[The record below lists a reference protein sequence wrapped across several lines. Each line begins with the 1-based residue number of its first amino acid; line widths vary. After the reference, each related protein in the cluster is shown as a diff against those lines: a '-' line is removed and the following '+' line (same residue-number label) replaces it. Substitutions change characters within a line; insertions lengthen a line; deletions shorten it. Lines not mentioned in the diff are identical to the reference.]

1 MKAEQRA
8 PWSLRRRLTL
18 TLIVGA
24 AVLAILFFLVVRT
37 YAQQV
42 AQQSQD
48 RILEASLTSLLDAAV
63 VRSGQVELDVP
74 YAAFAMLDTTA
85 DDRVFYAIHQG
96 DALLTGYDGLAEGP
110 FVADPRA
117 QFATRTFAGAEVRRA
132 TLTQSLP
139 ASPRPVLLTVS
150 VAQTRDSLAGTLFR
164 ISVNAA
170 AFGGAFFML
179 AAGMAL
185 WTSAS
190 TLRPL
195 GDLAEAVARRG
206 PSDLRPVKRAVPA
219 ELSPLVISLNSLMT
233 RLNHSLTQSE
243 TFIAEAAHRVR
254 TPLATVRSHAEATLL
269 RVDKDENRQALRSMM
284 RAIDESSRAAGQLL
298 DHAMV
303 TFRGDQLVKRDIDL
317 VAICSEIVDR
327 LTPVA
332 EMMDLDLSLVSTGPV
347 HVKGDA
353 ILIQNAVRNLVD
365 NALKYSPPEKTVEV
379 SVTGDPRAMITVT
392 DQGGGY
398 PEAQIGVLSERFQ
411 RGENVKDTVGSG
423 LGLTIA
429 SDVAA
434 AHDGRL
440 ELKNLESGGACAVLH
455 L

>member
-1 MKAEQRA
+1 MKGEARA
-8 PWSLRRRLTL
+8 PWSLRRRLTW

-24 AVLAILFFLVVRT
+24 AVLAVLFFVVVRT

-63 VRSGQVELDVP
+63 VRDGQVELDMP
-74 YAAFAMLDTTA
+74 YAAFAMLDTAA

-96 DALLTGYDGLAEGP
+96 EVLLTGYDGLTEGP
-110 FVADPRA
+110 INPTQSAE
-117 QFATRTFAGAEVRRA
+117 FATTQFNGADVRRA
-132 TLTQSLP
+132 TLTTSLP

-150 VAQTRDSLAGTLFR
+150 VAQTRDSLAGTLLT
-164 ISVNAA
+164 ISINAA
-170 AFGGAFFML
+170 VFGAVFFLL

-206 PSDLRPVKRAVPA
+206 PSDLRPVTRSVPS
-219 ELSPLVISLNSLMT
+219 ELSPLVASLNSLMT

-269 RVDKDENRQALRSMM
+269 RVDKDENRQALRAMI

-317 VAICSEIVDR
+317 VTICSEIVDR

-332 EMMDLDLSLVSTGPV
+332 DMMDLDLILVSDGPV
-347 HVKGDA
+347 RIKGDT

-365 NALKYSPPEKTVEV
+365 NALKYSPPEKAVHIAV
-379 SVTGDPRAMITVT
+379 SAKPGATITVT
-392 DQGGGY
+392 DQGAGF
-398 PEAQIGVLSERFQ
+398 PQSQIALLSQRFQ
-411 RGENVKDTVGSG
+411 RGENAKDTVGSG

-429 SDVAA
+429 NDVAE
-434 AHDGRL
+434 AHGGRL
-440 ELKNLESGGACAVLH
+440 ELSNLDTGGACAVLH

>member
-1 MKAEQRA
+1 MSAEPRA
-8 PWSLRRRLTL
+8 SWSLRRRLTV

-24 AVLAILFFLVVRT
+24 AVLAILFYLVVRT

-42 AQQSQD
+42 AQQGQD
-48 RILEASLTSLLDAAV
+48 RILEASLTSLLDAAA
-63 VRSGQVELDVP
+63 VRDGQVELDLP
-74 YAAFAMLDTTA
+74 YAAFAMLDTPA

-96 DALLTGYDGLAEGP
+96 KALLTGYDGLIDPP
-110 FVADPRA
+110 FTPG
-117 QFATRTFAGAEVRRA
+117 AGAIFTTHIFNGIEVRRA
-132 TLTQSLP
+132 TRTESLP
-139 ASPRPVLLTVS
+139 ASPRPVLLTAS
-150 VAQTRDSLAGTLFR
+150 VAQTRDSLAGTLLT

-170 AFGGAFFML
+170 LFGSAFFLL

-185 WTSAS
+185 WASAS

-206 PSDLRPVKRAVPA
+206 PSDLRPVNRPVPS
-219 ELSPLVISLNSLMT
+219 ELSPLLASLNSLMT

-269 RVDKDENRQALRSMM
+269 RVDKDENRQALRSMI

-317 VAICSEIVDR
+317 VTICSEIVDR

-332 EMMDLDLSLVSTGPV
+332 EMMDLELTLSSDGPV
-347 HVKGDA
+347 RIKGDS

-365 NALKYSPPEKTVEV
+365 NALKYSPAE
-379 SVTGDPRAMITVT
+379 RAVHIAVAASPGATITVT
-392 DQGGGY
+392 DQGGGF
-398 PEAQIGVLSERFQ
+398 PETQITLLSRRFQ
-411 RGENVKDTVGSG
+411 RGENAKDTVGSG

-429 SDVAA
+429 QDVAE
-434 AHDGRL
+434 AHGGRL
-440 ELKNLESGGACAVLH
+440 ELKNLETGGACAILH

>member
-1 MKAEQRA
+1 MKTEPRA

-96 DALLTGYDGLAEGP
+96 DVLLTGYDGLAEGP
-110 FVADPRA
+110 FVASPRA
-117 QFATRTFAGAEVRRA
+117 QFSTRTFAGAEVRRA

-150 VAQTRDSLAGTLFR
+150 VAQTRDNLAGTLFR

-219 ELSPLVISLNSLMT
+219 ELSPLIASLNSLMT
-233 RLNHSLTQSE
+233 RLSHSLTQSE

-347 HVKGDA
+347 HAKGDA

-365 NALKYSPPEKTVEV
+365 NALKYSPPEKTVEI

-398 PEAQIGVLSERFQ
+398 PKAQIGVLSKRFQ
-411 RGENVKDTVGSG
+411 RGDNVKDTVGSG

>member
-1 MKAEQRA
+1 MTGR

-18 TLIVGA
+18 TLIGGA
-24 AVLAILFFLVVRT
+24 AVLAILFYLVVRT
-37 YAQQV
+37 YAQQI

-48 RILEASLTSLLDAAV
+48 RILEASVTSLLDAAV
-63 VRSGQVELDVP
+63 VRDGQIELDVP
-74 YAAFAMLDTTA
+74 YAAFSMLDTAA
-85 DDRVFYAIHQG
+85 DDRVFYAIQQG
-96 DALLTGYDGLAEGP
+96 NKVLSGYDGLALDD
-110 FVADPRA
+110 ADPSA
-117 QFATRTFAGAEVRRA
+117 GPSFATRAFQGTQVRVAR
-132 TLTQSLP
+132 LTRNLP

-150 VAQTRDSLAGTLFR
+150 VAQTRDSLAGTLWT

-170 AFGGAFFML
+170 VFGAAFFLL

-195 GDLAEAVARRG
+195 GQIAASVARRG
-206 PSDLRPVKRAVPA
+206 PGDLRPVIRPVPL
-219 ELSPLVISLNSLMT
+219 ELSPLVASFNSLMT
-233 RLNHSLTQSE
+233 RLSHSLTQSE

-254 TPLATVRSHAEATLL
+254 TPLATVRSHAEATLM
-269 RVDKDENRQALRSMM
+269 RVDKDENRQALRSMI

-303 TFRGDQLVKRDIDL
+303 TFRSDQLETQDVDL
-317 VAICSEIVDR
+317 VTICSEIVDR

-332 EMMDLDLSLVSTGPV
+332 EMMDLELGLQSDGPV
-347 HVKGDA
+347 PVRADP

-365 NALKYSPPEKTVEV
+365 NALKYSAAEGAIQITVTARP
-379 SVTGDPRAMITVT
+379 SPTITVT
-392 DQGGGY
+392 DQG
-398 PEAQIGVLSERFQ
+398 IGFPQTEMASLSQRFQ
-411 RGENVKDTVGSG
+411 RGDNAKGTVGSG

-429 SDVAA
+429 KDVAE
-434 AHDGRL
+434 AHGGRL
-440 ELKNLESGGACAVLH
+440 ELRNMEAGGACAILH

>member
-1 MKAEQRA
+1 MKVELRPQ
-8 PWSLRRRLTL
+8 WSLRRRLTW
-18 TLIVGA
+18 TLIGGA
-24 AVLAILFFLVVRT
+24 AVLAVLFFAVVRT

-63 VRSGQVELDVP
+63 VRKGQVEVDVP
-74 YAAFAMLDTTA
+74 YAAFAMLDTSA

-96 DALLTGYDGLAEGP
+96 DTLLTGYDGLVTGP
-110 FVADPRA
+110 FQPTRTPD
-117 QFATRTFAGAEVRRA
+117 FATQPFNRAEVRRA
-132 TLTQSLP
+132 TLTQRLP
-139 ASPRPVLLTVS
+139 ASPRPVLLTVT
-150 VAQTRDSLAGTLFR
+150 VAQTRDSLAGTLLT
-164 ISVNAA
+164 ISINAA
-170 AFGGAFFML
+170 VFGTAFFLL

-195 GDLAEAVARRG
+195 GDLAAAVARRG
-206 PSDLRPVKRAVPA
+206 PSDLRPVTRSVPS
-219 ELSPLVISLNSLMT
+219 ELSPLVASLNSLMT

-269 RVDKDENRQALRSMM
+269 RVDRDENRQALRAMI

-332 EMMDLDLSLVSTGPV
+332 EMMDLDLTLASDGPV
-347 HVKGDA
+347 RIKGDT

-365 NALKYSPPEKTVEV
+365 NALKYSPPESAVLITV
-379 SVTGDPRAMITVT
+379 SAGPDAMIRVT
-392 DQGGGY
+392 DQGGGF
-398 PEAQIGVLSERFQ
+398 PDDQISLLSQRFQ
-411 RGENVKDTVGSG
+411 RGDNAKDTVGSG

-429 SDVAA
+429 KDVAE
-434 AHDGRL
+434 AHGGRL
-440 ELKNLESGGACAVLH
+440 TLSNLETGGACAVLH
-455 L
+455 F

>member
-1 MKAEQRA
+1 M
-8 PWSLRRRLTL
+8 

-24 AVLAILFFLVVRT
+24 AVLALLFFLVVRT
-37 YAQQV
+37 YAQQI

-63 VRSGQVELDVP
+63 VRDGQIELDVP
-74 YAAFAMLDTTA
+74 YAAFAMLDTGA

-96 DALLTGYDGLAEGP
+96 GELLTGYDNLTAPPFALTPGAEFSTRP
-110 FVADPRA
+110 FN
-117 QFATRTFAGAEVRRA
+117 GAEVRRA
-132 TLTQSLP
+132 TLTHSLP
-139 ASPRPVLLTVS
+139 ASPRPVLLTVT
-150 VAQTRDSLAGTLFR
+150 VAQTRDSLAGTLLA
-164 ISVNAA
+164 ISTNAA
-170 AFGGAFFML
+170 VFGTAFFLL

-195 GDLAEAVARRG
+195 GDLARTVARRG
-206 PSDLRPVKRAVPA
+206 PSDLRPVNRPVPS
-219 ELSPLVISLNSLMT
+219 ELSPLVTSLNSLMT
-233 RLNHSLTQSE
+233 RLSHSLTQSE

-269 RVDKDENRQALRSMM
+269 RVDKDENRQALRSMI

-317 VAICSEIVDR
+317 VTICSEIVDR

-332 EMMDLDLSLVSTGPV
+332 EMMDLDLTLSSQGPV
-347 HVKGDA
+347 RIKGDT

-365 NALKYSPPEKTVEV
+365 NALKYSPPEKGVHIAV
-379 SVTGDPRAMITVT
+379 SANPGATIAVT
-392 DQGGGY
+392 DQGGGF
-398 PEAQIGVLSERFQ
+398 PEAQIGLLSQRFQ
-411 RGENVKDTVGSG
+411 RGDNVKDTVGSG

-429 SDVAA
+429 SDVAE
-434 AHDGRL
+434 AHGGHL
-440 ELKNLESGGACAVLH
+440 ELKNLNSGGACAILH